1 MRFHVS
7 AFLSITILTF
17 LFNCRNN
24 KQDVRGDSQPL
35 NPRPIPFFGNET
47 LHLIARDWHNYES
60 LEFLWGN
67 VCMEV
72 KNLAAGPS
80 VVIFPINT
88 DSKPI
93 DTAELLVFISED

>member
-1 MRFHVS
+1 
-7 AFLSITILTF
+7 
-17 LFNCRNN
+17 
-24 KQDVRGDSQPL
+24 
-35 NPRPIPFFGNET
+35 
-47 LHLIARDWHNYES
+47 
-60 LEFLWGN
+60 
-67 VCMEV
+67 MEV